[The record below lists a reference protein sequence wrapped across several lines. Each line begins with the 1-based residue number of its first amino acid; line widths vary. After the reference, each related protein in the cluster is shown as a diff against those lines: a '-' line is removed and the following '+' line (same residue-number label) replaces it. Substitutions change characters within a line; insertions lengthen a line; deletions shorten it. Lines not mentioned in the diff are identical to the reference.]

1 MSQQPEQ
8 WAQEALRILGEAERW
23 VRRMAGGPSED
34 VGEPDEPGMEPGRE
48 TKAPPKTESVEAP
61 AEAVPESR
69 STAETFEP
77 VEDAWQ
83 EATDRV
89 HIATGAP
96 ECELCPMCRM
106 IRVMRRVRPD
116 LAAQLV
122 KVLEQVDREGRRIWR

>member
-23 VRRMAGGPSED
+23 VRRISGGSEEVSEPAEPD
-34 VGEPDEPGMEPGRE
+34 VEPDEQLTEPEPIAGTPEER
-48 TKAPPKTESVEAP
+48 
-61 AEAVPESR
+61 VPSSR
-69 STAETFEP
+69 ITAETFEP
-77 VEDAWQ
+77 VDDVWG
-83 EATDRV
+83 EATDTV